1 VNALRSVPADWEE
14 YVPTAHINKLIPTEP
29 VAAKMLDGV
38 EKTGIRG
45 QLDAPSTLLGTLKL
59 TSGSNHL
66 VQDQEYSP
74 SDANFPGLGNDIFQS
89 IPIERAVVWPQT
101 IAVGVIHFAGR
112 LAACGTQKRF
122 QTLSVRVVHL

>member
-1 VNALRSVPADWEE
+1 MNALRSVPADWEE

-45 QLDAPSTLLGTLKL
+45 QLDAPSTFLGTLKL

-66 VQDQEYSP
+66 VQDEK
-74 SDANFPGLGNDIFQS
+74 DCAGNSQL
-89 IPIERAVVWPQT
+89 P
-101 IAVGVIHFAGR
+101 
-112 LAACGTQKRF
+112 
-122 QTLSVRVVHL
+122 